1 MAASQTLQD
10 RLDAH
15 LEKSK
20 ASRTPEVN
28 AVLAATAEHLRAE
41 GAIERALGVGATA
54 PDFTLPNALGARV
67 SLTSLL
73 EQGPVIL
80 AWYRGG
86 W

>member
-1 MAASQTLQD
+1 MAAALTLQE

-20 ASRTPEVN
+20 ASRAPEVN
-28 AVLAATAEHLRAE
+28 AALAATAEHLRSQ
-41 GAIERALGVGATA
+41 GAVERALGVGATA
-54 PDFTLPNALGARV
+54 PDFTLPNALGADV
-67 SLTSLL
+67 SLAGLL
-73 EQGPVIL
+73 DNGPVVV